1 MQAAFDTVFP
11 PERPPLGFCNL
22 PLIALWATRKV
33 ACTVGSATYHA
44 CAFVCNKINTCLFA
58 RNTREEPVVR
68 PRVNPN
74 AAGLQRFQDVNED
87 EALRRVLANS
97 TPTSGRTVNSDQPA
111 RPQIDFNLRLNIND
125 HIVTEQLRQGN
136 EIGFTVEQVAI
147 NVTEANGLGLSQ
159 QEKSDINGPEF
170 SRFLE
175 TWTVSTRTFFDI
187 RSRDEEAL
195 LGLVRDFRTHMVPVM
210 EERQAEERRLQLER
224 EHAQQL
230 IRDAQENA
238 RREAENARREAEN
251 ALRVASERVKD
262 DVPPDTPG
270 AVEIHFQ
277 ISGGTAPNL
286 LPARYFL
293 PTHTAADVVN
303 YIHSKN
309 FPPTEW
315 DIFNGFP
322 RVPFTGDNLSMS
334 LEALQLNGKFRLNV
348 RLKEEFREK

>member
-1 MQAAFDTVFP
+1 MQAAFDSVFP
-11 PERPPLGFCNL
+11 PHRPPLGFCNL
-22 PLIALWATRKV
+22 PKIALWATRKV
-33 ACTVGSATYHA
+33 ACTVGSVTYHA

-68 PRVNPN
+68 PHVNPN
-74 AAGLQRFQDVNED
+74 AADLRRFQDVNED
-87 EALRRVLANS
+87 EAFRRALANS
-97 TPTSGRTVNSDQPA
+97 TPGMTVNSGQPA
-111 RPQIDFNLRLNIND
+111 RPQIDFNLRLNINE
-125 HIVTEQLRQGN
+125 HIVNEQLRQGN

-159 QEKSDINGPEF
+159 QEKSDINGSEF

-175 TWTVSTRTFFDI
+175 TWTVSTKTFFDI

-195 LGLVRDFRTHMVPVM
+195 LGLVNGFRAHMVSVA
-210 EERQAEERRLQLER
+210 EARRAEERRLQLER
-224 EHAQQL
+224 EHEEQL
-230 IRDAQENA
+230 VRDAQENA
-238 RREAENARREAEN
+238 RREAENAQREAS
-251 ALRVASERVKD
+251 ARVKD
-262 DVPPDTPG
+262 DVPADNPG

-277 ISGGTAPNL
+277 ISGGTAPNP

-309 FPPTEW
+309 FPPTKW

-322 RVPFTGDNLSMS
+322 HVPFTGDKLSMS